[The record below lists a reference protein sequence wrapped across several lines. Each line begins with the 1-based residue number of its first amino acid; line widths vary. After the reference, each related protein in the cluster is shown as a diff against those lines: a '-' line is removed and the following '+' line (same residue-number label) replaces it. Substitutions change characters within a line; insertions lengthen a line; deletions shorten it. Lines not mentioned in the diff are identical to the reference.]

1 MGRIL
6 AIDFGRKRCGIAVT
20 DPMKIVANPLETI
33 ETPRLTDFILGYCG
47 TEEVERIVV
56 GKPTTMRGE
65 LSESN
70 RWLLPAIGRL
80 RKALSDKD
88 LEIPIV
94 FSDER
99 FTSVLAHRAMLDG
112 GLRRKARADRAT
124 VDRVSAAIILN
135 DYLAAGG
142 DATRTN

>member
-6 AIDFGRKRCGIAVT
+6 AIDFGKKRCGIAVT
-20 DPMKIVANPLETI
+20 DPMKIVANPLETV
-33 ETPRLTDFILGYCG
+33 ETPRLTDFILTYCG
-47 TEEVERIVV
+47 AEEVERIVV

-80 RKALSDKD
+80 RKALSDKG

-135 DYLAAGG
+135 DYLAGG
-142 DATRTN
+142 AC

>member
-47 TEEVERIVV
+47 AEEVERIVV
-56 GKPTTMRGE
+56 GKPTTMHGE

-80 RKALSDKD
+80 RKTLSDKG

-124 VDRVSAAIILN
+124 IDRVSAAIILN

>member
-20 DPMKIVANPLETI
+20 DPMKIVANPLETV

-47 TEEVERIVV
+47 CEEVERIIV
-56 GKPTTMRGE
+56 GKPTTMQGE

-80 RKALSDKD
+80 RKALADKGM
-88 LEIPIV
+88 EIPLE

-135 DYLAAGG
+135 DYLAAS
-142 DATRTN
+142 AH